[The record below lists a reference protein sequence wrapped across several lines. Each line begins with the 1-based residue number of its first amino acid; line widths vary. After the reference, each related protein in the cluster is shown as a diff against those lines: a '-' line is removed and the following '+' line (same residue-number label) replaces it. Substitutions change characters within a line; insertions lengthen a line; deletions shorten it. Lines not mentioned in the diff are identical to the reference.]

1 MSDSIRVLVTGA
13 AGQIAYSL
21 LFSIAKGDVFG
32 KDQPITL
39 LLLDITPMLPVLD
52 GVVMELQDCALPLLR
67 EIIPTDK
74 EEVAFKDLDA
84 AILVGSMPRREGMER
99 KDLLKANVAIFKSQ
113 GAALE
118 KYAKKTVKVL
128 VVGNPANTNCL
139 IAAKSAPSIPKEN
152 FSCLTRL
159 DHNRARSQVAIRCG
173 VPATNVKNMII
184 WGNHSSTQYPDVHH
198 CLVNMSGSE
207 LACFDAVKD
216 DAWLKGD
223 FIATVQQRGA
233 AVIKA
238 RKLSSAMS
246 AAKAICDHMRDI
258 WSGTPQDEFTSMG
271 VYSSGNSYGVPAD
284 LIYSFPIKIKD
295 KNWTIVDGLAI
306 NDFSRSK
313 MDATAAELIEERDMA
328 VSFLGD
334 MLYSAKTVRHRAAII
349 DGATTRLCIPAKKRA
364 MRVMQLMGHSST
376 PEAESTFTME
386 RKDLAIFYSQGA
398 ALEKYAKKTSD
409 SIRVLVTGAA
419 GQIAYSL
426 LFNIAKGDVFGK
438 DQPITLLLL
447 DITPMLPVL
456 DGVVMELQDCALSL
470 LRDHAGLAITP
481 GAKCPYCKL
490 LSEQEKCR
498 RANVYAEIAGDE
510 IIPTDK
516 ERVAFKDLDAAI
528 LVGSMPRREGM
539 ERKDLLKANVAI
551 FKSQGAALE
560 KYAKK
565 TVKVLVVGNTN
576 CLIAAMSAP
585 SIPKENFSCL
595 TRLEHNRARSRVAI
609 RCGVPANNVKNMIIW
624 GNHSSTQYPD
634 VHHCLVNMSGSELAC
649 FDAVKD
655 DAWLKGDFIATVQQR
670 GAADTKARKL
680 SSAMSAAKAICD
692 HMRDIWSGTPQDE
705 FTSMGVYSSGNSY
718 GVPAD
723 LIYSFPIQIKD
734 KNWTIVD
741 GLAINDFSRSRMD
754 ATAAELIEE
763 RDMAVSFLG

>member
-173 VPATNVKNMII
+173 VPASNVKNMII

-198 CLVNMSGSE
+198 CLVNMSGGE

-284 LIYSFPIKIKD
+284 LIYSFPI
-295 KNWTIVDGLAI
+295 
-306 NDFSRSK
+306 
-313 MDATAAELIEERDMA
+313 
-328 VSFLGD
+328 
-334 MLYSAKTVRHRAAII
+334 
-349 DGATTRLCIPAKKRA
+349 
-364 MRVMQLMGHSST
+364 
-376 PEAESTFTME
+376 
-386 RKDLAIFYSQGA
+386 
-398 ALEKYAKKTSD
+398 
-409 SIRVLVTGAA
+409 
-419 GQIAYSL
+419 
-426 LFNIAKGDVFGK
+426 
-438 DQPITLLLL
+438 
-447 DITPMLPVL
+447 
-456 DGVVMELQDCALSL
+456 
-470 LRDHAGLAITP
+470 
-481 GAKCPYCKL
+481 
-490 LSEQEKCR
+490 
-498 RANVYAEIAGDE
+498 
-510 IIPTDK
+510 
-516 ERVAFKDLDAAI
+516 
-528 LVGSMPRREGM
+528 
-539 ERKDLLKANVAI
+539 
-551 FKSQGAALE
+551 
-560 KYAKK
+560 
-565 TVKVLVVGNTN
+565 
-576 CLIAAMSAP
+576 
-585 SIPKENFSCL
+585 
-595 TRLEHNRARSRVAI
+595 
-609 RCGVPANNVKNMIIW
+609 
-624 GNHSSTQYPD
+624 
-634 VHHCLVNMSGSELAC
+634 
-649 FDAVKD
+649 
-655 DAWLKGDFIATVQQR
+655 
-670 GAADTKARKL
+670 
-680 SSAMSAAKAICD
+680 
-692 HMRDIWSGTPQDE
+692 
-705 FTSMGVYSSGNSY
+705 
-718 GVPAD
+718 
-723 LIYSFPIQIKD
+723 QIKD
-734 KNWTIVD
+734 KNWTIVG

-763 RDMAVSFLG
+763 RDMAVSFLGV